1 MCINVVGDG
10 RNRELQMLTA
20 GLMQSGGQSG
30 MRAAGSGASGM
41 QCQGQISSTQ
51 MARLAAL
58 SHLESPQLPAK
69 LFRPLLCA
77 GSIGLVSR

>member
-1 MCINVVGDG
+1 MCMNVVGDG

-30 MRAAGSGASGM
+30 MRAAGNGGQGM
-41 QCQGQISSTQ
+41 QCQGQIGGTQ
-51 MARLAAL
+51 TARQAAL
-58 SHLESPQLPAK
+58 SQLDTPQLPAK

-77 GSIGLVSR
+77 GSIGLVRR